1 MGVRGRATMG
11 DWKNATI
18 SEDGK
23 EKSNEA
29 YLVRKVIPV
38 PLLLCNGAAE
48 IIAVVEHRGKGDI
61 RM

>member
-1 MGVRGRATMG
+1 MGE
-11 DWKNATI
+11 WKNATI

-29 YLVRKVIPV
+29 YLVRKIMTV

-48 IIAVVEHRGKGDI
+48 IIAVVEYRGKGDI
-61 RM
+61 RV